1 MPLTHKLAFITQL
14 CGSRVQIKLINERRL
29 LLVWRVVALAC
40 SVRSALP
47 GTPYPQN
54 LVALGPQWSCANF
67 VESDRYIPFAAADT
81 SLATAQLL
89 SS

>member
-40 SVRSALP
+40 SVRSGLA
-47 GTPYPQN
+47 GTPTP
-54 LVALGPQWSCANF
+54 
-67 VESDRYIPFAAADT
+67 
-81 SLATAQLL
+81 
-89 SS
+89 